1 MGVGGSAKCFKVSSA
16 SRESSVDA
24 LRGRTKP
31 EQPCYPGERPAGTL
45 RVTHVNRLHWKG
57 ISYVGHQSGW
67 RGRTV
72 GSH

>member
-1 MGVGGSAKCFKVSSA
+1 MGWGVSAERFKVSSA
-16 SRESSVDA
+16 PRESTVDA

-31 EQPCYPGERPAGTL
+31 EQPCYPGGRPAGTL

-57 ISYVGHQSGW
+57 ASYVRHQSGW
-67 RGRTV
+67 KV